1 MAEWDFRL
9 VNSFNIYLLRMFSML
24 GLVVGAGDA
33 TVNKKLLPSG
43 EIDKQ
48 VGNYDIV

>member
-1 MAEWDFRL
+1 MWNYQLTVRKIITNLNL
-9 VNSFNIYLLRMFSML
+9 VSFSML

>member
-1 MAEWDFRL
+1 
-9 VNSFNIYLLRMFSML
+9 ML

-48 VGNYDIV
+48 VGNYDIVWIRKLESKVWS